1 MIRGHS
7 LVSASFGLTWGQKR
21 QNQLGSKLV
30 YFHRCFYVNIQQH
43 QISNLFY
50 GAVYSRVLIDVKC
63 QLRMAGVL
71 SSCVLCSPHHLTRRC
86 LRSPGALHSSSH
98 IKVPLISATLIFIH
112 PMIIH
117 LRLVV
122 ICGTRTCP
130 LSFTSVFAATFCI
143 RKRLRSYTQSMLNAD
158 LLLIL

>member
-21 QNQLGSKLV
+21 QNQLGSTLV

-50 GAVYSRVLIDVKC
+50 GAAYSRVLIDAKC

-71 SSCVLCSPHHLTRRC
+71 SSCVLCSAHHLTRRC

-98 IKVPLISATLIFIH
+98 IIISATLIFIH

-130 LSFTSVFAATFCI
+130 LFFTSDFAATFCI

-158 LLLIL
+158 LSLIL